1 MFKYFKSLMSNEEGY
16 GTVELLL
23 IVAGIGLLATGL
35 FTSLTKSLVGEDGVY
50 DENSTTGKVVKGVN
64 TLIDGWFKENPI
76 NPTN

>member
-35 FTSLTKSLVGEDGVY
+35 FTSLTDSLVGEDGGN
-50 DENSTTGKVVKGVN
+50 DPDSTTGKVVNGVN
-64 TLIDGWFKENPI
+64 TLIERWFEENP
-76 NPTN
+76 TTE

>member
-35 FTSLTKSLVGEDGVY
+35 FTTLNKRFVEDN
-50 DENSTTGKVVKGVN
+50 DSTTNQVVDKIGTWV
-64 TLIDGWFKENPI
+64 DGWFEADPK
-76 NPTN
+76 

>member
-35 FTSLTKSLVGEDGVY
+35 FTSLTNKLVGQDGNY
-50 DENSTTGKVVKGVN
+50 DPESTTGKVVNGVD
-64 TLIDGWFKENPI
+64 TLIDGWFDNPAE
-76 NPTN
+76 

>member
-35 FTSLTKSLVGEDGVY
+35 FKSLTNSLVGDGG
-50 DENSTTGKVVKGVN
+50 DDNTSTTGQVVNGVN
-64 TLIDGWFKENPI
+64 TLIEGWFEER
-76 NPTN
+76 PTE

>member
-35 FTSLTKSLVGEDGVY
+35 FTSLTKSLVED
-50 DENSTTGKVVKGVN
+50 DNSTTGKVVEGVN
-64 TLIDGWFKENPI
+64 TLIDGWFENPAE
-76 NPTN
+76 